1 MKKCTNTMVVRL
13 RNSCSKLLRWT
24 WKKKLRKDSLKL
36 RMKLKQR
43 RVGQRQ
49 VLPLNL
55 QPRCQRSGS
64 EPADRTL
71 KRIVCLKAFRWLS
84 RSHSRSAHT
93 ALLRSASLAL
103 LKNYMLCSKTQMKNS
118 HPLKRNR
125 KLHLG
130 STTWMTSQ

>member
-1 MKKCTNTMVVRL
+1 MKKCTSTMGVRL
-13 RNSCSKLLRWT
+13 RNSYSKLLRWT
-24 WKKKLRKDSLKL
+24 WKKKLRKDSPKL
-36 RMKLKQR
+36 RMKSKQQ

-49 VLPLNL
+49 ALPLNL
-55 QPRCQRSGS
+55 PPQCQQSGS

-71 KRIVCLKAFRWLS
+71 KRTACLKAFRWLS

-103 LKNYMLCSKTQMKNS
+103 PKNYKLCSKTQMRNS